1 MSFRAR
7 ADRVVLRLARPGDGQ
22 SLYDVT
28 ARSIEGLGK
37 GHYSADQLANWMG
50 ERTFAYYEEEIK
62 KNRTVAAEENGEI
75 IGFVASDPGEITRL
89 FLLPNAAGRG
99 LGKQLLQIGIEN
111 ATKGYSGAIKIES
124 TLNAR
129 GFYERNGFK
138 AVKNSYFS
146 HGVGGE
152 PIEIVLMEMEP

>member
-1 MSFRAR
+1 
-7 ADRVVLRLARPGDGQ
+7 
-22 SLYDVT
+22 
-28 ARSIEGLGK
+28 
-37 GHYSADQLANWMG
+37 MG

-62 KNRTVAAEENGEI
+62 KNRTVVAEENGEI
-75 IGFVASDPGEITRL
+75 IGFVDSDPGEITRL
-89 FLLPNAAGRG
+89 FLVPNAAGRG

-111 ATKGYSGAIKIES
+111 AKKGYSGAIKIES

-129 GFYERNGFK
+129 GFSERNGFK

-146 HGVGGE
+146 HGGGGE